1 GGWLTVR
8 PSQLGGWFTVHAQ
21 GRATGKRAGGGTTFL
36 RKLHDLHFGVGAG
49 CGIRH
54 LTHRAH
60 LVTVPDVTHLR
71 SRRTTRSSPNCRGGL
86 MAITSDP
93 RHVRLRLQ
101 PETVG
106 TLLRWQSAVVGAGA
120 TKP

>member
-1 GGWLTVR
+1 
-8 PSQLGGWFTVHAQ
+8 
-21 GRATGKRAGGGTTFL
+21 
-36 RKLHDLHFGVGAG
+36 
-49 CGIRH
+49 
-54 LTHRAH
+54 
-60 LVTVPDVTHLR
+60 
-71 SRRTTRSSPNCRGGL
+71 

-120 TKP
+120 TKPTYSEMIDALVDHADSGVVIAILLEQSRMAYEPQLATVSDR